1 MSLDLFSIIFNTAF
15 FGGTVMADLAME
27 DLVKEAL
34 EMFRPQLQ
42 AEGGDLEYVCIDEQ
56 NRVHL
61 NLVGACIG
69 CPMAFMTLKM
79 GIEQYLKDA
88 CPQVTEVIQDNA
100 SPMDEGMEF

>member
-1 MSLDLFSIIFNTAF
+1 
-15 FGGTVMADLAME
+15 MADLTME

-42 AEGGDLEYVCIDEQ
+42 AEGGDLEFVNIDDQ

-61 NLVGACIG
+61 NLTGACIG

-100 SPMDEGMEF
+100 TNYDEGMEF